1 MSKSLYD
8 FCSPHSWHA
17 VFEGWM
23 DTPCLPLLT
32 KIECSLLNQRAVL
45 QRGMKPG
52 GRVLVQQAHDAANCD
67 VAWRPLRK
75 PLLLRKADMPLLL
88 PVLSFAQLIP
98 PLHACPASSLKPM
111 LSFPVSLMG
120 TGRCLNTEWIWQVRP
135 LPGRDNP
142 GINWSSS
149 QTFC

>member
-1 MSKSLYD
+1 
-8 FCSPHSWHA
+8 
-17 VFEGWM
+17 M
-23 DTPCLPLLT
+23 DTLCLPLLT

-67 VAWRPLRK
+67 IAWMPLRK

-98 PLHACPASSLKPM
+98 PLHACPGQLTEAHAELSSLSNGNRQMP
-111 LSFPVSLMG
+111 
-120 TGRCLNTEWIWQVRP
+120 
-135 LPGRDNP
+135 
-142 GINWSSS
+142 
-149 QTFC
+149 